1 MRSRDEFLEKL
12 HQQLRWL
19 ERSVSEY
26 DRGDVSEAIQM
37 ATRFR
42 VLFHDK
48 GRQVSVMTHLH
59 MKSTLRLLS
68 TAVPLRPG
76 GGGFALITLN
86 LQLEPQRFDFTPKLT
101 ASERNLVVPFTRWWA
116 RESIF
121 EGVEPE
127 AKVVREDLILWAA
140 EKDGGAH
147 VDADVTPGYRYLQNG
162 AGWSINLNP
171 DVGEPSTENFKNAHF
186 ASLRQMAHEVL
197 NSPSIQKLR
206 G

>member
-19 ERSVSEY
+19 ERSAREY
-26 DRGDVSEAIQM
+26 DQGDVSEAIQM
-37 ATRFR
+37 AIRFR

-48 GRQVSVMTHLH
+48 GRQTSVMTHLG

-68 TAVPLRPG
+68 TAAPLRPSS
-76 GGGFALITLN
+76 GGFALISLN
-86 LQLEPQRFDFTPKLT
+86 ILLEPQRFDYTPKL
-101 ASERNLVVPFTRWWA
+101 ASSARKSLVPFTRWWA
-116 RESIF
+116 GECIF
-121 EGVEPE
+121 ERPRPGVEI
-127 AKVVREDLILWAA
+127 VRRDLILWAA

-147 VDADVTPGYRYLQNG
+147 VDAELTPEYRHLENG
-162 AGWSINLNP
+162 AGVSINLNP
-171 DVGEPSTENFKNAHF
+171 DLGEPSTETFKNAHF
-186 ASLRQMAHEVL
+186 ASLRQMAYEVL